1 YQKPY
6 TFPDTLNNRDPAF
19 PGFPVSGG
27 QESKRIAFSNW
38 VRSNFM
44 TNLVNEARVGYSGAP
59 VFFNPQF
66 STNLWSATPA
76 NTNGV
81 NLQFPTVGSQ
91 LTSPG
96 GANGTTN
103 AANSATPSS
112 RNATALLVEDNVT
125 WLKGAHSLTMGA
137 SATQYTLWSKNQM
150 LVPNVT
156 FGVLSSDPAIAMFNA
171 SNFPGASAAQLTAAQ
186 NLYALLTGRINQ
198 VSSNARID
206 EGTGQYTYLGEGTQ
220 RARMSETD
228 F

>member
-1 YQKPY
+1 
-6 TFPDTLNNRDPAF
+6 
-19 PGFPVSGG
+19 
-27 QESKRIAFSNW
+27 
-38 VRSNFM
+38 
-44 TNLVNEARVGYSGAP
+44 
-59 VFFNPQF
+59 PQF

-171 SNFPGASAAQLTAAQ
+171 FQPGVRAASTTLP
-186 NLYALLTGRINQ
+186 
-198 VSSNARID
+198 
-206 EGTGQYTYLGEGTQ
+206 QYTEGQAAYDLDKNNVAPSVGAVWTPDKREGWLGALMGPEGNFVI
-220 RARMSETD
+220 RGGYARNYSRPGLTD
-228 F
+228 FSTPF